1 MKIARSPKTGSM
13 KFKKRSVVIIIV
25 IVAIVTAAAVILF
38 FESGSFSKKQML
50 NIVADKV
57 DLQVKNVH
65 YTDVGASG
73 MKWEINADS
82 AKYVKNENLVL
93 FDRIRVKLVMS
104 DGRTLVMTGDKGK
117 SNTETK
123 DMEVSGNVEITSD
136 KGDRLTTDILRYSGA
151 EQRIY
156 TDSAVKMENSRM
168 QVKGVGMSF
177 SLDDKNVALL
187 SKVKANIK

>member
-1 MKIARSPKTGSM
+1 M
-13 KFKKRSVVIIIV
+13 KFRKSRVFIIILIAT
-25 IVAIVTAAAVILF
+25 IVSAAAVSLF
-38 FESGSFSKKQML
+38 LASSKSSPNQLL
-50 NIVADKV
+50 NIISDKV

-65 YTDVGASG
+65 YTDVGDSG

-93 FDRIRVKLVMS
+93 FDRIRVKLVMP
-104 DGRTLVMTGDKGK
+104 DGRTLVMTGEKGK

-123 DMEVSGNVEITSD
+123 DMEVSGNVEIISD
-136 KGDRLTTDILRYSGA
+136 KGDHLTTDILKYSGA

-177 SLDDKNVALL
+177 LLDDKDVTLL
-187 SKVKANIK
+187 SRVKANIK

>member
-1 MKIARSPKTGSM
+1 MQFRKSKV
-13 KFKKRSVVIIIV
+13 VVIIIILV
-25 IVAIVTAAAVILF
+25 IIGAAAVIF
-38 FESGSFSKKQML
+38 FVEKSRSSKNQFL
-50 NIVADKV
+50 NILADKV
-57 DLQVKNVH
+57 DLQVKNVL

-73 MKWEINADS
+73 MKWEIKADS

-104 DGRTLVMTGDKGK
+104 DGRTLVMTGNKGK

-123 DMEVSGNVEITSD
+123 DMEVSGNVEIITE
-136 KGDRLTTDILRYSGA
+136 KGDRLTTNILKYSGS

-156 TDSAVKMENSRM
+156 TDSAVKLENSRM
-168 QVKGVGMSF
+168 QVKGVGLSF
-177 SLDDKNVALL
+177 SLEDKDVALL

>member
-1 MKIARSPKTGSM
+1 MR
-13 KFKKRSVVIIIV
+13 FKKRNLVIIIL
-25 IVAIVTAAAVILF
+25 IVAIVGAAAVILF
-38 FESGSFSKKQML
+38 IEGSRSSKKQLL
-50 NIVADKV
+50 NILSDKV
-57 DLQVKNVH
+57 DLQVKNVL

-73 MKWEINADS
+73 MKWEIKADS

-123 DMEVSGNVEITSD
+123 DMEVSGNVEIVSE
-136 KGDRLTTDILRYSGA
+136 KGDRLTTNFLRYSGS

-156 TDSAVKMENSRM
+156 TNAAVKLENPRM
-168 QVKGVGMSF
+168 QVNGVGLSI
-177 SLDDKNVALL
+177 SLEDKDIALL

>member
-1 MKIARSPKTGSM
+1 M
-13 KFKKRSVVIIIV
+13 KFKRSNVIIMILV
-25 IVAIVTAAAVILF
+25 VAITGAAAVIF
-38 FESGSFSKKQML
+38 FVESGRSSKNQLL
-50 NIVADKV
+50 NILSDKV
-57 DLQVKNVH
+57 DLQVKNVL

-73 MKWEINADS
+73 VKWEIKADS

-123 DMEVSGNVEITSD
+123 DMEVSGNVEIISE
-136 KGDRLTTDILRYSGA
+136 KGDRLTTDILKYSGS

-156 TDSAVKMENSRM
+156 TDSAVKLENSRM
-168 QVKGVGMSF
+168 QVKGVGLSF
-177 SLDDKNVALL
+177 SLEDKDVALL
-187 SKVKANIK
+187 SKVKASIK

>member
-1 MKIARSPKTGSM
+1 M
-13 KFKKRSVVIIIV
+13 KFRKSKVVVIIMIV
-25 IVAIVTAAAVILF
+25 VIIGAAAVIF
-38 FESGSFSKKQML
+38 FVESTKSSKNQFL
-50 NIVADKV
+50 NILSDKV

-73 MKWEINADS
+73 MKWEIKADS

-123 DMEVSGNVEITSD
+123 DMEVSGNVEIITE
-136 KGDRLTTDILRYSGA
+136 KGDRLTTDILKYSGS

-156 TDSAVKMENSRM
+156 TDSAVKLENSRM
-168 QVKGVGMSF
+168 QVKGVGLSF
-177 SLDDKNVALL
+177 SLEDKDIALL
-187 SKVKANIK
+187 SKVKANIN

>member
-1 MKIARSPKTGSM
+1 M
-13 KFKKRSVVIIIV
+13 KFKRSNVIIMILV
-25 IVAIVTAAAVILF
+25 VAIAGAAAVIF
-38 FESGSFSKKQML
+38 FVESSRSSKNQLL
-50 NIVADKV
+50 NILSDKV
-57 DLQVKNVH
+57 DLQVKNVL

-73 MKWEINADS
+73 VKWEIKADS

-93 FDRIRVKLVMS
+93 FDRIRVKLVMA

-123 DMEVSGNVEITSD
+123 DMEVSGNVEIISD
-136 KGDRLTTDILRYSGA
+136 KGDRLTTDILKYSGA

-168 QVKGVGMSF
+168 QVKGVGMSL
-177 SLDDKNVALL
+177 SLDDKDVALL
-187 SKVKANIK
+187 SRVKADIK

>member
-50 NIVADKV
+50 NI
-57 DLQVKNVH
+57 KNVH

-168 QVKGVGMSF
+168 QVKGVGMWHCCQR
-177 SLDDKNVALL
+177 
-187 SKVKANIK
+187 